1 MFVVIKK
8 NFQFSLIK
16 KICCNVIYIKM
27 AAHQDGKKKKF
38 KPKIHRTD
46 KDFVIQK
53 DGRVFLKDKKGC
65 SGFIAFYAPWC
76 GYCQDAAPI
85 WNDWADQFENSKTFM
100 FLAVDC
106 TDEANTSKVA
116 GALQIR
122 SYPTIKFIDRE
133 TQEILSTDSP
143 DGNIIPRTR
152 EGLGGFLKK
161 KGLIKI

>member
-1 MFVVIKK
+1 M
-8 NFQFSLIK
+8 
-16 KICCNVIYIKM
+16 
-27 AAHQDGKKKKF
+27 AHQDDKKKKF

-53 DGRVFLKDKKGC
+53 DGRVFLKGKKGC

-76 GYCQDAAPI
+76 GYCQEAAPI
-85 WNDWADQFENSKTFM
+85 WNDWADQFEGSQSFM

-106 TDEANTSKVA
+106 TDEAHTAKVA

-122 SYPTIKFIDRE
+122 SYPTIKFIDQN

-152 EGLGGFLKK
+152 EGLGAFLKK
-161 KGLIKI
+161 KGLIATAATAATAAAAV